1 MSKKCHSELT
11 AVSEICVCT
20 NVPVSTERHNNVPI
34 ICTVIFGKKVEA
46 PELNYKQH
54 LISSN
59 SLSSSLVSTISN
71 SFDETLFP
79 LNVLNHTVGK
89 SLNLNKSHQMF

>member
-11 AVSEICVCT
+11 VVLEILVHT
-20 NVPVSTERHNNVPI
+20 NVPVSTERHNNVPL
-34 ICTVIFGKKVEA
+34 CTVIFGKKVEA

-59 SLSSSLVSTISN
+59 SLSSSLDPTISN